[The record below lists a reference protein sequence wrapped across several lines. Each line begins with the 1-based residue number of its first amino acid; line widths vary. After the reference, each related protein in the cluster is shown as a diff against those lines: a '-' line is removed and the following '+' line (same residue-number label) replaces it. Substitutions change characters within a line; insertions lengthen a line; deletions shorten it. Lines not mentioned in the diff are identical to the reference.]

1 VNPPT
6 IHHANGGGSAQHI
19 PYVLPDWPKID
30 CLLTDP
36 PYGIDAQSTF
46 GKDPKDIEKYQQ
58 KVANDKTPEQAIAD
72 FDLTVNAVSPFLADI
87 CEIYIFS
94 DIAVDP
100 QWQPYLRSLEASHGI
115 RFMQIL
121 IWDKGYPGLGDFT
134 YNWGKG
140 YEIIY
145 YLKRGNRPVP
155 YRRSGVIAVDKV
167 RPGTG
172 IHPMEKPQKLL
183 SMLIDY
189 STDDGQ
195 FVFDP
200 YAGSGS
206 TVLAAASMGREA
218 LGMELDEKYLSE
230 SRARLPLPGL
240 FSL

>member
-1 VNPPT
+1 MKPT
-6 IHHANGGGSAQHI
+6 IHHAPDGSARAI
-19 PYVLPDWPKID
+19 PEILPDWPKID

-36 PYGIDAQSTF
+36 PYGVDAQSTF
-46 GKDPKDIEKYQQ
+46 GKKPADIEKYQQ
-58 KVANDKTPEQAIAD
+58 KVANDKTPDEALAD
-72 FDLTVNAVSPFLADI
+72 FKQTLEAVLPFLADT

-94 DIAVDP
+94 DIFVDP
-100 QWQPYLRSLEASHGI
+100 WWQPYLRSLEPHGL

-145 YLKRGNRPVP
+145 YLKKGNRPVP

-172 IHPMEKPQKLL
+172 IHPMEKPQGLL
-183 SMLIDY
+183 SKLIDY
-189 STDDGQ
+189 STEMGQ

-206 TVLAAASMGREA
+206 TVLAAANMERQA
-218 LGMELDEKYLSE
+218 LGMEMDEKYLDEARS
-230 SRARLPLPGL
+230 RLPLPGL

>member
-1 VNPPT
+1 MNAPT
-6 IHHANGGGSAQHI
+6 ILHVPDGSASVI
-19 PYVLPDWPKID
+19 PTVLPDWPKID

-46 GKDPKDIEKYQQ
+46 GKDPAAIAKYQQ
-58 KVANDKTPEQAIAD
+58 KVANDKTPEEAIAD
-72 FDLTVNAVSPFLADI
+72 IHQVMTATVPFMNDI

-100 QWQPYLRSLEASHGI
+100 QWQPYLRSLEHLGL

-145 YLKRGNRPVP
+145 YLKKGNRPVP

-172 IHPMEKPQKLL
+172 IHPMEKPQGLL
-183 SMLIDY
+183 SKLIDY
-189 STDDGQ
+189 STVDGQ

-200 YAGSGS
+200 YSGSGS
-206 TVLAAASMGREA
+206 TTLCAASMGREA
-218 LGMELDEKYLSE
+218 LGMEMDALYIDE